1 MDAEWLGEAK
11 PFKDLKPK
19 MNVKIY
25 RELGPNSK
33 AIGLTIKFR
42 PPNLTEMV
50 N

>member
-33 AIGLTIKFR
+33 AIKFR